1 MGDGVPKFL
10 KNVSHNLKNDDHP
23 WEDVLKMVIIF
34 KKI

>member
-1 MGDGVPKFL
+1 MGDRIPNFL
-10 KNVSHNLKNDDHP
+10 KIVFHNLENDDHP